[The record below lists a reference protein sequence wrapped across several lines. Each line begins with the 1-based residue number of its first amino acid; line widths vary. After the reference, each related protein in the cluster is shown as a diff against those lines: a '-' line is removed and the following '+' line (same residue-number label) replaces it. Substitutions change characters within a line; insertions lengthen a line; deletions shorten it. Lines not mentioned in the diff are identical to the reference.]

1 MPVIVY
7 VLPDGSRREV
17 TVAAGTT
24 IMTAAIENRVKGI
37 IGDCGGTC
45 SCATCH
51 VYVEGGPK
59 EKLEAVSVIE
69 DEMLEGVVS
78 ERKPDS
84 RLSCQITMSDELS
97 GLVVRIPERQA

>member
-37 IGDCGGTC
+37 IGCAVRPGRSHSGPAGLTC
-45 SCATCH
+45 PP
-51 VYVEGGPK
+51 GWW
-59 EKLEAVSVIE
+59 
-69 DEMLEGVVS
+69 
-78 ERKPDS
+78 
-84 RLSCQITMSDELS
+84 
-97 GLVVRIPERQA
+97 

>member
-7 VLPDGSRREV
+7 ILPDGSRREV
-17 TVAAGTT
+17 TVSAGTT
-24 IMTAAIENRVKGI
+24 VMTAAIENRVKGI
-37 IGDCGGTC
+37 VGDCGGTC

-59 EKLEAVSVIE
+59 DLLEPVSVIE

-84 RLSCQITMSDELS
+84 RLSCQITMSDALS
-97 GLVVRIPERQA
+97 GITVRIPDRQN